1 MLESFPDQ
9 LGKHM
14 QIHELTRPRKI
25 TEQGF
30 LGGLAAGLQSAASKV
45 GVQGPAATNAPGPD
59 LTGPKM
65 NRAQALAA
73 GQRTAAT
80 LMPIMQKDWSKAV
93 QTAMAQSID
102 PATQAP
108 PTSAAQLTSGEQAR
122 LKAELV
128 AMVNRAIAPQGSFNY
143 TRLADNIGDATTPE
157 GQTTKA
163 TAMQAIEDIGQAI
176 NTIFNATLDS
186 KINPKEAW
194 LQLTRDGIAPA
205 QGIQSF
211 DSNST
216 SGEIRMSTAA
226 KKLSQMLKLDDGDIL
241 KIRQFMT
248 RPGGDQVATAILD
261 KKTLASTDSP
271 LIRQFGQQ
279 TKLSDTELAA
289 LIASAQDAANDTAF
303 KEIFGLR
310 A

>member
-14 QIHELTRPRKI
+14 QIHEVTRPRKI

-30 LGGLAAGLQSAASKV
+30 LGGLASGLQGALSKV
-45 GVQGPAATNAPGPD
+45 GIQGPAATNDPD
-59 LTGPKM
+59 DRFTGPTM

-73 GQRTAAT
+73 GQKTAAT
-80 LMPIMQKDWSKAV
+80 LMPIMTKDWAKAV

-102 PATQAP
+102 PVTRAP

-128 AMVNRAIAPQGSFNY
+128 AMVNRAIESRGTFDY
-143 TRLADNIGDATTPE
+143 TRLPDNIGDTTTPE

-163 TAMQAIEDIGQAI
+163 TAMKTVQKIDQAIDA
-176 NTIFNATLDS
+176 IFNATLD
-186 KINPKEAW
+186 PKADIGAAW
-194 LQLTRDGIAPA
+194 QQLTRDGIAPA
-205 QGIQSF
+205 QGIQNF

-216 SGEIRMSTAA
+216 SSALRISPAA
-226 KKLSQMLKLDDGDIL
+226 KKLTDQMRLDDGDIM
-241 KIRQFMT
+241 KIRQFIST
-248 RPGGDQVATAILD
+248 PGNDQVATAILD
-261 KKTLASTDSP
+261 KKTPATAASP
-271 LIRQFGQQ
+271 LIRQFAQQ
-279 TKLSDTELAA
+279 AKLSDAELAS
-289 LIASAQDAANDTAF
+289 LIKLAQDAANDAAI
-303 KEIFGLR
+303 KEIFGLQ

>member
-1 MLESFPDQ
+1 
-9 LGKHM
+9 M

-25 TEQGF
+25 NEQGF

-80 LMPIMQKDWSKAV
+80 LMPIMTKDWAKAV

-102 PATQAP
+102 PVTQAP

-128 AMVNRAIAPQGSFNY
+128 AMVNRAIAPQGSFDY
-143 TRLADNIGDATTPE
+143 TRLADNIGDTTTPE

-163 TAMQAIEDIGQAI
+163 TAMQAIEDIDQAI
-176 NTIFNATLDS
+176 NAIFNATLDP
-186 KINPKEAW
+186 KVNPKEAW
-194 LQLTRDGIAPA
+194 LKLTRDGIAPA

-211 DSNST
+211 DSNSR
-216 SGEIRMSTAA
+216 SSEIRMSTAA
-226 KKLSQMLKLDDGDIL
+226 KKLADQIKLDDGDIM
-241 KIRQFMT
+241 KIRQFIGN
-248 RPGGDQVATAILD
+248 PGGDRVATAILD
-261 KKTLASTDSP
+261 KKIPASAESP
-271 LIRQFGQQ
+271 LIKQFGQQ
-279 TKLSDTELAA
+279 AKLTDTELAS
-289 LIASAQDAANDTAF
+289 LIALAQDAANDAAF
-303 KEIFGLR
+303 KEIFGLT

>member
-30 LGGLAAGLQSAASKV
+30 LGGLASGLQSAAAKV
-45 GVQGPAATNAPGPD
+45 GIQGPAATNTPGPD
-59 LTGPKM
+59 LTGPTM

-73 GQRTAAT
+73 GQKIANT
-80 LMPIMQKDWSKAV
+80 LMPIMQKDWAKAV
-93 QTAMAQSID
+93 QTAMAQSTD

-122 LKAELV
+122 LKAALV
-128 AMVNRAIAPQGSFNY
+128 NMVNRAIEPRGSFDY

-176 NTIFNATLDS
+176 DTIFNATLDPRV
-186 KINPKEAW
+186 NPKEAW
-194 LQLTRDGIAPA
+194 TQLTRDGIAPA
-205 QGIQSF
+205 QGIKSF

-216 SGEIRMSTAA
+216 GSALRMSVAA
-226 KKLSQMLKLDDGDIL
+226 KKLTDQMRLDDGDIM
-241 KIRQFMT
+241 KIRQAIGK
-248 RPGGDQVATAILD
+248 PGGDQVATAILD
-261 KKTLASTDSP
+261 KKTPATADSP
-271 LIRQFGQQ
+271 LIRQFAQQ
-279 TKLSDTELAA
+279 AKLSDAELAS
-289 LIASAQDAANDTAF
+289 LINLAQNAANDAAF

>member
-1 MLESFPDQ
+1 
-9 LGKHM
+9 M

-25 TEQGF
+25 NEQGF
-30 LGGLAAGLQSAASKV
+30 GAGLASGLQSALSKV
-45 GVQGPAATNAPGPD
+45 GVQGPEATNAPGPD

-80 LMPIMQKDWSKAV
+80 LMPIMTKDWAKAV

-128 AMVNRAIAPQGSFNY
+128 AMVNRAIAPQGSFDY
-143 TRLADNIGDATTPE
+143 TRLADNIGDTTTPE

-163 TAMQAIEDIGQAI
+163 TAMQAIEDIDQAI
-176 NTIFNATLDS
+176 NAIFNATLDPRV
-186 KINPKEAW
+186 NPKEAW

-205 QGIQSF
+205 QGIQAF
-211 DSNST
+211 DSNSR
-216 SGEIRMSTAA
+216 SSEIRMSTAA
-226 KKLSQMLKLDDGDIL
+226 KKLADQIKLDDGDIM
-241 KIRQFMT
+241 KIRQFIST
-248 RPGGDQVATAILD
+248 PGNDQVATAILD
-261 KKTLASTDSP
+261 KKIRASTDSP
-271 LIRQFGQQ
+271 LIKQFGQQ
-279 TKLSDTELAA
+279 TKLTDTELAS
-289 LIASAQDAANDTAF
+289 LIALAQDAANDAAF
-303 KEIFGLR
+303 KEMFGLR

>member
-14 QIHELTRPRKI
+14 QIHELTRPRKV
-25 TEQGF
+25 TQEGF
-30 LGGLAAGLQSAASKV
+30 AAGLASGLQSALGKV
-45 GVQGPAATNAPGPD
+45 GIQGPAATNVPGPD
-59 LTGPKM
+59 LTGPTT

-73 GQRTAAT
+73 GQKIAAT
-80 LMPIMQKDWSKAV
+80 LMPIMMKDWANAV

-122 LKAELV
+122 LKAALV
-128 AMVNRAIAPQGSFNY
+128 NMVNRAIEPRGSLDY
-143 TRLADNIGDATTPE
+143 TRLADNIGDTTTPE

-163 TAMQAIEDIGQAI
+163 TAMQAIEDIDQAI
-176 NTIFNATLDS
+176 NTIFNATLDPRV
-186 KINPKEAW
+186 NPKEAW
-194 LQLTRDGIAPA
+194 TQLTRDGIAPA

-216 SGEIRMSTAA
+216 SSAIRMSTAA
-226 KKLSQMLKLDDGDIL
+226 KKLADRIKLDDGDIM
-241 KIRQFMT
+241 KIRQLIGK
-248 RPGGDQVATAILD
+248 PGGDRVATAILD
-261 KKTLASTDSP
+261 KKIPASTDSP
-271 LIRQFGQQ
+271 LIKQFGQQ
-279 TKLSDTELAA
+279 AKLTDTELAS
-289 LIASAQDAANDTAF
+289 LIASAQDATNDTAF

>member
-14 QIHELTRPRKI
+14 QIHELTRPRKV
-25 TEQGF
+25 TQEGF
-30 LGGLAAGLQSAASKV
+30 AAGLASGLQSALGKV
-45 GVQGPAATNAPGPD
+45 GVQGPAATNTPGPD
-59 LTGPKM
+59 LAGPTM

-73 GQRTAAT
+73 GQKIAAT
-80 LMPIMQKDWSKAV
+80 LMPIMQKDWAKAV
-93 QTAMAQSID
+93 QTAMAQSTD

-122 LKAELV
+122 LKAALV
-128 AMVNRAIAPQGSFNY
+128 NMVNRAIAPQGSFDY
-143 TRLADNIGDATTPE
+143 TRLADNIGDTTTPE

-176 NTIFNATLDS
+176 DTIFNATLDPRV
-186 KINPKEAW
+186 NPKEAW
-194 LQLTRDGIAPA
+194 TQLTRDGIAPA

-216 SGEIRMSTAA
+216 SSAIRMSTAA
-226 KKLSQMLKLDDGDIL
+226 KKLSDQIQLDDGDIM
-241 KIRQFMT
+241 KIRQLISK
-248 RPGGDQVATAILD
+248 PGGDQIATAILD
-261 KKTLASTDSP
+261 KKTPATADSP
-271 LIRQFGQQ
+271 LIKQFGQQ
-279 TKLSDTELAA
+279 AKLTDTELAS
-289 LIASAQDAANDTAF
+289 LIASAQNAANDAAF

>member
-1 MLESFPDQ
+1 
-9 LGKHM
+9 M

-30 LGGLAAGLQSAASKV
+30 LGGLASGLQSAASKV
-45 GVQGPAATNAPGPD
+45 GVQGPAATNTPGPD

-73 GQRTAAT
+73 GQKIAAT
-80 LMPIMQKDWSKAV
+80 LMPIMTKDWAKAV

-102 PATQAP
+102 PVTRAP

-122 LKAELV
+122 LKAALV
-128 AMVNRAIAPQGSFNY
+128 NMVNRAIEPRGSFDY
-143 TRLADNIGDATTPE
+143 TRLADNIGDTTTPE

-163 TAMQAIEDIGQAI
+163 TAMQAIEDIDQAI
-176 NTIFNATLDS
+176 NTIFNATLDP
-186 KINPKEAW
+186 KVNPEQAW
-194 LQLTRDGIAPA
+194 IQLTRDGIAPA

-216 SGEIRMSTAA
+216 SSAIRMSAAA
-226 KKLSQMLKLDDGDIL
+226 KELANQIKLDDGDIM
-241 KIRQFMT
+241 KIRQFIST
-248 RPGGDQVATAILD
+248 PGNDQIATAILD
-261 KKTLASTDSP
+261 KKTLASADSP
-271 LIRQFGQQ
+271 LIKKFGQQ
-279 TKLSDTELAA
+279 AKLTDTELAA
-289 LIASAQDAANDTAF
+289 LIASAQNAANDTAF

>member
-14 QIHELTRPRKI
+14 QIHELTRPRKV
-25 TEQGF
+25 TQEGF
-30 LGGLAAGLQSAASKV
+30 AAGLASGLQSALGKV
-45 GVQGPAATNAPGPD
+45 GIQGPAATNTPGPD
-59 LTGPKM
+59 LAGPTM

-73 GQRTAAT
+73 GQKIANT
-80 LMPIMQKDWSKAV
+80 LMPIMQKDWAKAV
-93 QTAMAQSID
+93 QTAMAQSTD

-122 LKAELV
+122 LKAALV
-128 AMVNRAIAPQGSFNY
+128 NMVNRAIAPQGSFDY
-143 TRLADNIGDATTPE
+143 TRLADNIGDTTTPE

-176 NTIFNATLDS
+176 DTIFNATLDPRV
-186 KINPKEAW
+186 NPKEAW
-194 LQLTRDGIAPA
+194 TQLTRDGIAPA
-205 QGIQSF
+205 QGIKSF

-216 SGEIRMSTAA
+216 GSALRMSVAA
-226 KKLSQMLKLDDGDIL
+226 KKLTDQMRLDDGDIM
-241 KIRQFMT
+241 KIRQAIGK
-248 RPGGDQVATAILD
+248 PGGDQVATAILD
-261 KKTLASTDSP
+261 KKTPATADSP
-271 LIRQFGQQ
+271 LIRQFAQQ
-279 TKLSDTELAA
+279 AKLSDAELAS
-289 LIASAQDAANDTAF
+289 LINLAQNAANDAAF

>member
-30 LGGLAAGLQSAASKV
+30 LGGLATGLQSAASKV
-45 GVQGPAATNAPGPD
+45 GVQGPAATNTPGPD
-59 LTGPKM
+59 LTGPMM

-73 GQRTAAT
+73 GQRTASALT
-80 LMPIMQKDWSKAV
+80 PVMKKDWAKAV
-93 QTAMAQSID
+93 QAAMAQSTD
-102 PATQAP
+102 PTTQAP
-108 PTSAAQLTSGEQAR
+108 PTSAARLTSGEQAR

-128 AMVNRAIAPQGSFNY
+128 AMVNRAIDSRGSFDY
-143 TRLADNIGDATTPE
+143 TRLPDGIGDDTTPE
-157 GQTTKA
+157 GQTIKA
-163 TAMQAIEDIGQAI
+163 TAMQAVEDISRAI
-176 NTIFNATLDS
+176 DTIFNATLD
-186 KINPKEAW
+186 PKADPSNAW

-211 DSNST
+211 DSNSRG
-216 SGEIRMSTAA
+216 SAIRMSSQA
-226 KKLSQMLKLDDGDIL
+226 KALADQIKLDDGDIM
-241 KIRQFMT
+241 KIRQFIST
-248 RPGGDQVATAILD
+248 PGNDTTVTAILD
-261 KKTLASTDSP
+261 KKTPATTDSP
-271 LIRQFGQQ
+271 LIRQFGVQ
-279 TKLSDTELAA
+279 TKLTPTELASLTA
-289 LIASAQDAANDTAF
+289 LAQDAANDAAL

>member
-30 LGGLAAGLQSAASKV
+30 LGGLASGLQSAASKV
-45 GVQGPAATNAPGPD
+45 GVQGPAATNTPGPD

-80 LMPIMQKDWSKAV
+80 LMPIMTKDWAKAV

-102 PATQAP
+102 PATKAP

-122 LKAELV
+122 LKAALV
-128 AMVNRAIAPQGSFNY
+128 NMVNRAIAPQGSFDY
-143 TRLADNIGDATTPE
+143 TRLADNIGDTTTPE
-157 GQTTKA
+157 GQTIKA
-163 TAMQAIEDIGQAI
+163 TAMKTIQKIDQSIDA
-176 NTIFNATLDS
+176 IFNATLDP
-186 KINPKEAW
+186 KVNPEQDWIK
-194 LQLTRDGIAPA
+194 LTRDGIAPA

-216 SGEIRMSTAA
+216 SSAIRMSTAA
-226 KKLSQMLKLDDGDIL
+226 KKLADRIQLDDGDIM
-241 KIRQFMT
+241 KIRQLIGK
-248 RPGGDQVATAILD
+248 PGGDQVATAILD
-261 KKTLASTDSP
+261 KKTLASADSP
-271 LIRQFGQQ
+271 LIKQFGQQ
-279 TKLSDTELAA
+279 AKLTDTELAS

>member
-1 MLESFPDQ
+1 
-9 LGKHM
+9 M

-30 LGGLAAGLQSAASKV
+30 LGGLASGLQSAASKV
-45 GVQGPAATNAPGPD
+45 GVQGPAATNTPGPD

-73 GQRTAAT
+73 GQKIAAT
-80 LMPIMQKDWSKAV
+80 LMPIMTKDWAKAV

-122 LKAELV
+122 LKAALV
-128 AMVNRAIAPQGSFNY
+128 NMVNRAIEPRGSFDY
-143 TRLADNIGDATTPE
+143 TRLADNIGDTTTPE

-163 TAMQAIEDIGQAI
+163 TAMQAIEDIDQAI
-176 NTIFNATLDS
+176 NTIFNATLDP
-186 KINPKEAW
+186 KVNPEQAW
-194 LQLTRDGIAPA
+194 IQLTRDGIAPA

-216 SGEIRMSTAA
+216 SSAIRMSAAA
-226 KKLSQMLKLDDGDIL
+226 KKLADQIKLDDGDIM
-241 KIRQFMT
+241 KIRQT
-248 RPGGDQVATAILD
+248 ISNPGGDQIATAILD
-261 KKTLASTDSP
+261 KKTLASADSP

-279 TKLSDTELAA
+279 TKLTDTELASLTA
-289 LIASAQDAANDTAF
+289 LARDPANDAAF

>member
-30 LGGLAAGLQSAASKV
+30 LGGLASGLQSAASKV
-45 GVQGPAATNAPGPD
+45 GVQGPAATNTPGPD

-128 AMVNRAIAPQGSFNY
+128 AMVNRAIAPGSFSY

-176 NTIFNATLDS
+176 DTIFNATLDP
-186 KINPKEAW
+186 KINTKEAW

-216 SGEIRMSTAA
+216 SGAIRMSTAA
-226 KKLSQMLKLDDGDIL
+226 KELANQIKLDDGDIM
-241 KIRQFMT
+241 KIRQFIT
-248 RPGGDQVATAILD
+248 RPGGDQYATAILD
-261 KKTLASTDSP
+261 KKTPATADSP
-271 LIRQFGQQ
+271 LIRQFGRQ
-279 TKLSDTELAA
+279 TKLSDTELAS
-289 LIASAQDAANDTAF
+289 LIALAQNVANDAAF

>member
-30 LGGLAAGLQSAASKV
+30 LGGLASGLQSAASKV
-45 GVQGPAATNAPGPD
+45 GVQGPAATNTPGPD

-73 GQRTAAT
+73 GQKIAAT
-80 LMPIMQKDWSKAV
+80 LMPIMTKDWAKAV

-122 LKAELV
+122 LKAALV
-128 AMVNRAIAPQGSFNY
+128 NMVNRAIEPRGSFDY
-143 TRLADNIGDATTPE
+143 TRLADNIGDTTTPE

-163 TAMQAIEDIGQAI
+163 TAMQAIEDIDQAI
-176 NTIFNATLDS
+176 NTIFNATLDP
-186 KINPKEAW
+186 KVNPEQAW
-194 LQLTRDGIAPA
+194 IQLTRDGIAPA

-216 SGEIRMSTAA
+216 SSAIRMSAAA
-226 KKLSQMLKLDDGDIL
+226 KELANQIKLDDGDIM
-241 KIRQFMT
+241 KIRQFIST
-248 RPGGDQVATAILD
+248 PGNDQIATAILD
-261 KKTLASTDSP
+261 KKTLASADSP
-271 LIRQFGQQ
+271 LIKKFGQQ
-279 TKLSDTELAA
+279 AKLTDTELAA
-289 LIASAQDAANDTAF
+289 LIASAQNAANDTAF

>member
-1 MLESFPDQ
+1 
-9 LGKHM
+9 M

-25 TEQGF
+25 NEQGF

-80 LMPIMQKDWSKAV
+80 LMPIMTKDWAKAV

-102 PATQAP
+102 PVTQAP

-128 AMVNRAIAPQGSFNY
+128 AMVNRAIAPQGSFDY
-143 TRLADNIGDATTPE
+143 TRLADNIGDTTTPE

-163 TAMQAIEDIGQAI
+163 TAMQAIEDIDQAI
-176 NTIFNATLDS
+176 NAIFNATLDP
-186 KINPKEAW
+186 KVNPKEAW
-194 LQLTRDGIAPA
+194 LKLTRDGIAPA

-211 DSNST
+211 DSNSR
-216 SGEIRMSTAA
+216 SSEIRMSTAA
-226 KKLSQMLKLDDGDIL
+226 KKLADQIKLDDGDIM
-241 KIRQFMT
+241 KIRQFIGN
-248 RPGGDQVATAILD
+248 PGGDRVATAILD
-261 KKTLASTDSP
+261 KKIPASAESP
-271 LIRQFGQQ
+271 LIKQFGQQ
-279 TKLSDTELAA
+279 AKLTDTELAS
-289 LIASAQDAANDTAF
+289 LIALAQDAANDAAF
-303 KEIFGLR
+303 KEMFGLR

>member
-1 MLESFPDQ
+1 
-9 LGKHM
+9 M

-30 LGGLAAGLQSAASKV
+30 LGGLASGLQSAASKV
-45 GVQGPAATNAPGPD
+45 GVQGPAATNTPGPD
-59 LTGPKM
+59 LAGPTM

-73 GQRTAAT
+73 GQKIANT
-80 LMPIMQKDWSKAV
+80 LMPIMTKDWAKAV

-122 LKAELV
+122 LKAALV
-128 AMVNRAIAPQGSFNY
+128 NMVNRAIEPRGSFDY
-143 TRLADNIGDATTPE
+143 TRLADNIGDTTTPE

-163 TAMQAIEDIGQAI
+163 TAMQAIEDIDQAI
-176 NTIFNATLDS
+176 NTIFNATLDP
-186 KINPKEAW
+186 KVNPEQAW
-194 LQLTRDGIAPA
+194 IQLTRDGIAPA

-216 SGEIRMSTAA
+216 SSAIRMSAAA
-226 KKLSQMLKLDDGDIL
+226 KKLADQIKLDDGDIM
-241 KIRQFMT
+241 KIRQT
-248 RPGGDQVATAILD
+248 ISNPGGDQIATAILD
-261 KKTLASTDSP
+261 KKTLASADSP
-271 LIRQFGQQ
+271 LIKQFGVQA
-279 TKLSDTELAA
+279 KLTPTELAA
-289 LIASAQDAANDTAF
+289 LIASAQNAANDTAF

>member
-1 MLESFPDQ
+1 
-9 LGKHM
+9 M

-30 LGGLAAGLQSAASKV
+30 LGGLASGLQSAASKV
-45 GVQGPAATNAPGPD
+45 GVQGPAATNTPGPD
-59 LTGPKM
+59 LAGPKM

-73 GQRTAAT
+73 GQKIAAT
-80 LMPIMQKDWSKAV
+80 LMPIMTKDWAKAV

-122 LKAELV
+122 LKAALV
-128 AMVNRAIAPQGSFNY
+128 NMVNRAIEPRGSFDY
-143 TRLADNIGDATTPE
+143 TRLADNIGDTTTPE

-163 TAMQAIEDIGQAI
+163 TAMQAIEDIDQAI
-176 NTIFNATLDS
+176 NTIFNATLDP
-186 KINPKEAW
+186 KVNPEQAW
-194 LQLTRDGIAPA
+194 IQLTRDGIAPA

-216 SGEIRMSTAA
+216 SSAIRMSAAA
-226 KKLSQMLKLDDGDIL
+226 KELANQIKLDDGDIM
-241 KIRQFMT
+241 KIRQFIST
-248 RPGGDQVATAILD
+248 PGNDQIATAILD
-261 KKTLASTDSP
+261 KKTLASADSP
-271 LIRQFGQQ
+271 LIKQFGVQA
-279 TKLSDTELAA
+279 KLTPTELAA
-289 LIASAQDAANDTAF
+289 LIASAQNAANDTAF

>member
-25 TEQGF
+25 NEEGF
-30 LGGLAAGLQSAASKV
+30 GAGLASGLQSALSKV
-45 GVQGPAATNAPGPD
+45 GVQGPEATNTPGPD
-59 LTGPKM
+59 LVGPKM

-93 QTAMAQSID
+93 QTAMAQSTD
-102 PATQAP
+102 PVTKAP

-128 AMVNRAIAPQGSFNY
+128 AMVNRAIAPGSFNY
-143 TRLADNIGDATTPE
+143 TRLADNIGDTTTPE

-176 NTIFNATLDS
+176 DTIFNATLDPRV
-186 KINPKEAW
+186 NPKEAW

-216 SGEIRMSTAA
+216 SSAIRMSTAA
-226 KKLSQMLKLDDGDIL
+226 KKLSDQIQLDDGDIM
-241 KIRQFMT
+241 KIRQLISK
-248 RPGGDQVATAILD
+248 PGGDQIATAILD
-261 KKTLASTDSP
+261 KKTPATADSP
-271 LIRQFGQQ
+271 LIKQFGQQ
-279 TKLSDTELAA
+279 AKLTPTELAS
-289 LIASAQDAANDTAF
+289 LIASAQNAANDAAF

>member
-1 MLESFPDQ
+1 
-9 LGKHM
+9 M

-30 LGGLAAGLQSAASKV
+30 LGGLASGLQSAASKV
-45 GVQGPAATNAPGPD
+45 GVQGPAATNTPGPD

-73 GQRTAAT
+73 GQKIAAT
-80 LMPIMQKDWSKAV
+80 LMPIMTKDWAKAV

-102 PATQAP
+102 PVTQAP

-122 LKAELV
+122 LKAALV
-128 AMVNRAIAPQGSFNY
+128 NMVNRAIEPRGSFDY
-143 TRLADNIGDATTPE
+143 TRLADNIGDTTTPE

-163 TAMQAIEDIGQAI
+163 TAMQAIEDIDQAI
-176 NTIFNATLDS
+176 NTIFNATLDP
-186 KINPKEAW
+186 KVNPEQAW
-194 LQLTRDGIAPA
+194 IQLTRDGIAPA

-216 SGEIRMSTAA
+216 SSAIRMSAAA
-226 KKLSQMLKLDDGDIL
+226 KELANQIKLDDGDIM
-241 KIRQFMT
+241 KIRQFIST
-248 RPGGDQVATAILD
+248 PGNDQIATAILD
-261 KKTLASTDSP
+261 KKTLASADSP
-271 LIRQFGQQ
+271 LIKKFGQQ
-279 TKLSDTELAA
+279 AKLTDTELAA
-289 LIASAQDAANDTAF
+289 LIASAQNAANDTAF